1 MGEQVATASN
11 MAKYTD
17 SQMTSGLK
25 GKTEEE
31 VHDILDAIIRL
42 FCCLHGRDLYL
53 KSYEK
58 ELASRLLAKSL
69 ISYDYEEHMI
79 QKLKVECGAQQ
90 VGKMTQM
97 FKDITQSKETQK
109 EFSANNE
116 NTNNIMG
123 VEFNVEI
130 LTNGHWPQMEEPTV
144 ILPNEIQACSDK
156 FERWYKNAQ
165 SNRQLT
171 WLFSNGQVEVA
182 VKYAAKPYQLILNVF
197 QVAILCLFNEQDVVT
212 CSQIKTTT
220 NMQEENFKA
229 AMMRMCDPKVR
240 LLNKEVKKPI
250 FGENEKITVNAAFK
264 SNNIRINLMPVRT
277 HKKKTIAATAE
288 ETAQQK
294 QIMKER
300 QFVIQAHCVKVMK
313 AQKTYAFQALV
324 SDVIRNITMFKAD
337 PGMIKAQIEVLIR
350 DEYMKR
356 DPNSRA
362 ILIYLP

>member
-1 MGEQVATASN
+1 
-11 MAKYTD
+11 
-17 SQMTSGLK
+17 MTSGLK

-165 SNRQLT
+165 SNR
-171 WLFSNGQVEVA
+171 
-182 VKYAAKPYQLILNVF
+182 
-197 QVAILCLFNEQDVVT
+197 
-212 CSQIKTTT
+212 
-220 NMQEENFKA
+220 
-229 AMMRMCDPKVR
+229 
-240 LLNKEVKKPI
+240 
-250 FGENEKITVNAAFK
+250 
-264 SNNIRINLMPVRT
+264 
-277 HKKKTIAATAE
+277 
-288 ETAQQK
+288 
-294 QIMKER
+294 
-300 QFVIQAHCVKVMK
+300 
-313 AQKTYAFQALV
+313 
-324 SDVIRNITMFKAD
+324 
-337 PGMIKAQIEVLIR
+337 
-350 DEYMKR
+350 
-356 DPNSRA
+356 
-362 ILIYLP
+362 